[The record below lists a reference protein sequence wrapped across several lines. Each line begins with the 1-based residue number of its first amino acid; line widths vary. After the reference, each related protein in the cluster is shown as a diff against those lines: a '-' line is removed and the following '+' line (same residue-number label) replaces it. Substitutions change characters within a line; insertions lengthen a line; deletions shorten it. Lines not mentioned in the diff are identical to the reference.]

1 MKKFLFTAIL
11 LFVALCVTAQTDDDY
26 SWYLNKAK
34 EQLGKGECEKA
45 ERNYIHYIN
54 LAHDSL
60 PQLYRQIQ
68 ECLGEQEQAR
78 EKVDTEI
85 VFVPVQV
92 PVTESKSETKEESQK
107 EHKFNDL
114 MKDSDNPYCNKNKN
128 RYIAW
133 AIAGAGYPWNV
144 TMGVELRGGGIL
156 GIGGYADI
164 GMDFLPISCDISY
177 VDRYDNNVHSYETEF
192 FQVSFKYIGGVR
204 LFYKGLFFSLG
215 YGSVT
220 RIQPIELKYDND
232 YFADDIKDD
241 ILKMI
246 KGHGLHISVGYNLVT
261 PSANGFFLGISG
273 GFAYDIVNK
282 AFAPS
287 FNLKLGMSF
296 EWKKY

>member
-1 MKKFLFTAIL
+1 
-11 LFVALCVTAQTDDDY
+11 
-26 SWYLNKAK
+26 
-34 EQLGKGECEKA
+34 
-45 ERNYIHYIN
+45 
-54 LAHDSL
+54 
-60 PQLYRQIQ
+60 
-68 ECLGEQEQAR
+68 
-78 EKVDTEI
+78 
-85 VFVPVQV
+85 
-92 PVTESKSETKEESQK
+92 
-107 EHKFNDL
+107 
-114 MKDSDNPYCNKNKN
+114 
-128 RYIAW
+128 
-133 AIAGAGYPWNV
+133 
-144 TMGVELRGGGIL
+144 MGVELRGGGIL